1 MAVAGALLLVA
12 LLTDAGFT
20 VWVAALIPLYALLT
34 KMAGL
39 YDRDQFVLSK
49 TTLDEAPALVAVTA
63 IFVLFVEGVRALE
76 FTGRSH
82 PFLMW
87 GVLTGALIVG
97 ARRARFLA
105 VRTTP
110 RSPCS

>member
-1 MAVAGALLLVA
+1 MV
-12 LLTDAGFT
+12 
-20 VWVAALIPLYALLT
+20 ALIPLYALLSKT
-34 KMAGL
+34 AGL

-49 TTLDEAPALVAVTA
+49 TTLDEAPTLVAITA

-87 GVLTGALIVG
+87 GMLTVALIV
-97 ARRARFLA
+97 ARCRWPASSRSAR
-105 VRTTP
+105 P
-110 RSPCS
+110 RRSACS